1 MELGL
6 SPWDTIYKEEV
17 TEHQNVEAF
26 PLSLPQAKCNKTEG
40 FPISLDDAKCPCS
53 AGVLM
58 CS

>member
-17 TEHQNVEAF
+17 TEHQSVEAF
-26 PLSLPQAKCNKTEG
+26 PLSLPRAIFNKTEG
-40 FPISLDDAKCPCS
+40 FPISLDDAKCPRS